1 MELMCLKKPT
11 VDKVLQQGIYGA
23 LETKPEERR
32 KFLGTLRE
40 RIIVA
45 LKKSQVRETEVYPQ
59 VELFMKKYPHS
70 HLFLNGNMNYGE
82 LSKYVKLATKFK
94 VEHTIVTN
102 KEHNTE
108 IGLVLA
114 MDQAIDKDEIYI
126 SKKEPKKLEIKEK
139 KSLLAKI
146 FKR

>member
-1 MELMCLKKPT
+1 MEMICLKKPT
-11 VDKVLQQGIYGA
+11 VDEVLQQGIHGP

-45 LKKSQVRETEVYPQ
+45 LKKSQVREKDIYPQ
-59 VELFMKKYPHS
+59 IEQSMKKNKTAR
-70 HLFLNGNMNYGE
+70 LFLNGSLRYGD
-82 LSKYVKLATKFK
+82 LSKYVKLATKYK
-94 VEHTIVTN
+94 LDYTIVTN
-102 KEHNTE
+102 KEHETD

-114 MDQAIDKDEIYI
+114 MDQAIDQPEIYI
-126 SKKEPKKLEIKEK
+126 TRKDREQPKIK
-139 KSLLAKI
+139 KSLFARI